1 MPRLLAE
8 EILTG
13 AFLPE
18 TIEAVPV
25 DGHKAM
31 RLRGPGRTVFVERSE
46 AVKLAHY
53 LRHARPD
60 LAERIALVIPE
71 I

>member
-1 MPRLLAE
+1 VPILLAE
-8 EILTG
+8 EILKG
-13 AFLPE
+13 KFLPE

-31 RLRGPGRTVFVERSE
+31 RLRGPGRSVFVERSE
-46 AVKLAHY
+46 AMKLAQY
-53 LRHARPD
+53 LRRDRPD
-60 LAERIALVIPE
+60 LADKIIEVIPD